1 MDQNKFPVRET
12 VILALGEAIIG
23 VVITALYLL
32 LGKFSY
38 KVPLGAVLGGAVTVF
53 NFIFLSISVNK
64 AVDKV
69 MENYQARQTAKPEAA
84 VEPETN
90 ESTAES
96 TSTDEEDEADPYDDE
111 AARFAQENAAKITAA
126 VKLSYIVRTASV
138 LATLVIA
145 FITGQFN
152 VLATV
157 IPILCFRP
165 ILTVSELIKRKRGE
179 A

>member
-1 MDQNKFPVRET
+1 MNQNKFPVRET
-12 VILALGEAIIG
+12 VILTLGEALISAI
-23 VVITALYLL
+23 VTAVYLL
-32 LGKFSY
+32 VESFDY
-38 KVPLGAVLGGAVTVF
+38 TVPLGAALGAVVTVF
-53 NFIFLSISVNK
+53 NFIFLSIAVNR

-69 MENYQARQTAKPEAA
+69 LKNYEARQNEKPAVV
-84 VEPETN
+84 VEPSGEVSEDDEN
-90 ESTAES
+90 EE
-96 TSTDEEDEADPYDDE
+96 PYNDE

-138 LATLVIA
+138 LVTLVLA
-145 FITGQFN
+145 FITKQFN

-165 ILTVSELIKRKRGE
+165 ILTVSELIRRKRGE